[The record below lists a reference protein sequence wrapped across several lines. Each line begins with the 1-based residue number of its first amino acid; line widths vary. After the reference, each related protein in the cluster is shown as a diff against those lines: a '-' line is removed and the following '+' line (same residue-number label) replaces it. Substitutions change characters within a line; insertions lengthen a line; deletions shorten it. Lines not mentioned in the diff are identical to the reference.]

1 MNRHLHN
8 TLSALAASGSIL
20 VLGLIAAAPL
30 MPRDA
35 SLAPQTLVT
44 TTRLPAGPGSTA
56 LEPESA
62 AAVVSVVM
70 LASAIEQATT
80 IDIDT
85 APKRTTRNSQRERR
99 QTLVMPYLSFVPRG

>member
-8 TLSALAASGSIL
+8 TLSALAASGSML

-35 SLAPQTLVT
+35 SVVSQTLVT
-44 TTRLPAGPGSTA
+44 TTRSPAGSGGTA
-56 LEPESA
+56 LELESTA
-62 AAVVSVVM
+62 AAVSAVM

-80 IDIDT
+80 IDINT